1 MATRIQNIFRVRSLL
16 DNPYPNAP
24 DFSQIVQLELS
35 AEADI
40 LNATNNSDRP
50 WAIDTYQLNYTP
62 GEQSYAIEVT
72 NFGKPYLV
80 TRIVPGPYI
89 TRLNVPFSDLDAQEY
104 GAIWPWYGNGGP
116 WMNNSTT
123 EKMSFFREGVTNSQI
138 SVTIQPQPQQAC
150 SYEITFIPGSV
161 SEDDPL
167 ETSIQLPEHA
177 TLVQLRVATAL
188 LPYCKWHEDEGMNSA
203 KRKELAMSFA
213 YQLDRKEALFRTYIS
228 SMAIPRTVEISDW
241 HGDFYY

>member
-16 DNPYPNAP
+16 DNPYPSAP
-24 DFSQIVQLELS
+24 DFHALVQLELS

-40 LNATNNSDRP
+40 LNATSNTDKP

-62 GEQSYAIEVT
+62 GQQSYPIEVT
-72 NFGKPYLV
+72 NFGKAYLV

-89 TRLNVPFSDLDAQEY
+89 TRINVPFDDLDTQQY

-116 WMNNSTT
+116 WMTNSTA

-150 SYEITFIPGSV
+150 TYEITFIPGTISG
-161 SEDDPL
+161 DDPL

-177 TLVQLRVATAL
+177 ELVQLRVAVSA
-188 LPYCKWHEDEGMNSA
+188 LPYCKWHEDEAMNQM
-203 KRKELAMSFA
+203 KRKELAAAFA
-213 YQLDRKEALFRTYIS
+213 YQLDRKEAIFRTYIS
-228 SMAIPRTVEISDW
+228 SIAIPKSVEIDDW
-241 HGDFYY
+241 AGSSWY